1 MPTLEE
7 LTTPLTRE
15 EIEASIYA
23 SIEARGVET
32 TSWKEGAI
40 VRTIITGA
48 AVVLAAYS
56 KLAARIAESG
66 FLELSE
72 SDWLSLT
79 SRFVYGVERNQGTF
93 ASGEVVFSNTGGL
106 VFSFGVGDVVVINP
120 TGVDGGKS
128 YRNTAPFSLNAFE
141 SNVVVPVQALEL
153 GSDSN
158 ALSGAIN
165 TLETAL
171 TGVTVTNPSA
181 LVGEDPET
189 DPQLRARCLAKL
201 GTLSPNGPR
210 AAYRF
215 QALSARTTG
224 GIGAGV
230 TRVTTI
236 ADGTGHVAV
245 YVATGSGGVT
255 GVVGDPSTPLGAVD
269 VAIRELVLPVGVS
282 TTIASATPLV
292 LAVTYEVWV
301 RSTIGLTASEV
312 AAQVE
317 TALAPF
323 VGQLPI
329 GGLRKFT
336 GAGSVYAELLE
347 AAIGETIGA
356 EHLVDLQ
363 LSVPAADVPVAPT
376 EAPVLGVVTA
386 TVHLVAS

>member
-1 MPTLEE
+1 M
-7 LTTPLTRE
+7 
-15 EIEASIYA
+15 
-23 SIEARGVET
+23 
-32 TSWKEGAI
+32 
-40 VRTIITGA
+40 
-48 AVVLAAYS
+48 
-56 KLAARIAESG
+56 
-66 FLELSE
+66 
-72 SDWLSLT
+72 
-79 SRFVYGVERNQGTF
+79 
-93 ASGEVVFSNTGGL
+93 
-106 VFSFGVGDVVVINP
+106 
-120 TGVDGGKS
+120 
-128 YRNTAPFSLNAFE
+128 
-141 SNVVVPVQALEL
+141 
-153 GSDSN
+153 
-158 ALSGAIN
+158 
-165 TLETAL
+165 
-171 TGVTVTNPSA
+171 
-181 LVGEDPET
+181 
-189 DPQLRARCLAKL
+189 
-201 GTLSPNGPR
+201 
-210 AAYRF
+210 
-215 QALSARTTG
+215 
-224 GIGAGV
+224 
-230 TRVTTI
+230 TTI

-292 LAVTYEVWV
+292 IAVTYEVWV